1 MFTIA
6 SSVILFQALSGS
18 RLAPKRKKEKKFVLA
33 FLRSSGPNEV
43 LKELTY

>member
-6 SSVILFQALSGS
+6 SSVIPLQALSGS
-18 RLAPKRKKEKKFVLA
+18 RLARKKKEKKFVLA

-43 LKELTY
+43 LKELIY